1 MSYER
6 RKVRI
11 GRVVSDKMDKTVV
24 VVYSW
29 SRPHPIYKKAVRR
42 QTRFNAHDPDNQCR
56 LGDTVRIV
64 ETRPYSKTKRWKV
77 AEIISSREIAELQPE
92 EIQVDESVATAAATS
107 ALDQAA
113 AQDSPAEEDDSVAEA
128 EAEDGEDDGGGDE
141 QQRDVEG

>member
-24 VVYSW
+24 VVYAW

-56 LGDTVRIV
+56 IGDTVRIV

-92 EIQVDESVATAAATS
+92 EIQIDESVATSAATA
-107 ALDQAA
+107 ALDR
-113 AQDSPAEEDDSVAEA
+113 SESEDAPVEDEDSVEDSQGDD
-128 EAEDGEDDGGGDE
+128 EEKTDGEG
-141 QQRDVEG
+141 

>member
-11 GRVVSDKMDKTVV
+11 GQVVSDKMDKTVV
-24 VVYSW
+24 VVYEW

-56 LGDTVRIV
+56 IGDTVRIV
-64 ETRPYSKTKRWKV
+64 ETRPISKTKRWKV

-92 EIQVDESVATAAATS
+92 EIQIDESVATAAATS
-107 ALDQAA
+107 ALDQPAGPDP
-113 AQDSPAEEDDSVAEA
+113 DSP
-128 EAEDGEDDGGGDE
+128 DGDAVGADQEGVTGDE
-141 QQRDVEG
+141 EAPKDDAKNDEG

>member
-24 VVYSW
+24 VVYQW

-56 LGDTVRIV
+56 IGDTVRII
-64 ETRPYSKTKRWKV
+64 EMRPMSKTKRWKV
-77 AEIISSREIAELQPE
+77 AEILASKEIAELQPE
-92 EIQVDESVATAAATS
+92 EIQIDESVATAAATS
-107 ALDQAA
+107 ALIQV
-113 AQDSPAEEDDSVAEA
+113 AEEDAPVGDADGVEEEEA
-128 EAEDGEDDGGGDE
+128 GGDDDGGKRGK
-141 QQRDVEG
+141 VKGA